1 MKILIVEPELRGHFV
16 SLYVRN
22 IVKSLNKQHQ
32 IYFLTSKRINKTK
45 LLNLIVQENKNLKLL
60 YCNELSYG
68 KKKNN
73 FSLFFNQIKNFIY
86 IKNKIIFLNKKFK
99 FDEIFFS
106 NLDHFDKSLCF
117 FKNPFDSLK
126 FSGILVNPRVHQF
139 KNKKIYR
146 FKYFLYKFFINKLF
160 SINYL
165 KKALVNDV
173 LFLKY
178 LDKKKINEKVIYF
191 NEPVIREKKHKII
204 KNIFVK
210 NSLNILVYG
219 AIRTSKSLEE
229 LVELTGILKLKID
242 INIIV
247 AGKQDNDIKKIL
259 HKVNLVKKNVYSNF
273 KIINRFI
280 EPKEESYLFSKS
292 DAVWCVYKNTPLGS
306 SGVFHLSMNYKIPI
320 ITNDLGLI
328 GWYNKKYNVGP
339 ILRFDEK
346 KYYINSANK
355 IIDLYKNVKKYNF
368 YKSNQSKL
376 LKYAN
381 KQKKFDKIIND
392 LF

>member
-1 MKILIVEPELRGHFV
+1 
-16 SLYVRN
+16 
-22 IVKSLNKQHQ
+22 
-32 IYFLTSKRINKTK
+32 
-45 LLNLIVQENKNLKLL
+45 
-60 YCNELSYG
+60 
-68 KKKNN
+68 
-73 FSLFFNQIKNFIY
+73 
-86 IKNKIIFLNKKFK
+86 
-99 FDEIFFS
+99 
-106 NLDHFDKSLCF
+106 
-117 FKNPFDSLK
+117 
-126 FSGILVNPRVHQF
+126 
-139 KNKKIYR
+139 
-146 FKYFLYKFFINKLF
+146 
-160 SINYL
+160 L